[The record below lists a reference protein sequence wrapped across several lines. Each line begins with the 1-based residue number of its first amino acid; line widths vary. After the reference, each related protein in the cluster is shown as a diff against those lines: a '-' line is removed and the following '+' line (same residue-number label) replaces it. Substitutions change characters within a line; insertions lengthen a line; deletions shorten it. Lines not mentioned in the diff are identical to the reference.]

1 MSRLDQ
7 GIRAVVGLALMYVGF
22 IHTSLIDDTVF
33 NLVVGSIGIV
43 NLVVSLLRVCPVYL
57 VLGLSTLRHG
67 KGS

>member
-1 MSRLDQ
+1 
-7 GIRAVVGLALMYVGF
+7 MYVGF
-22 IHTSLIDDTVF
+22 IHTSLIDDPVF

-43 NLVVSLLRVCPVYL
+43 NFVVSLLRVCPVYF